1 MMQAS
6 SSVKA
11 YQYCMANRLRTKFIE
26 AFEKFFQEVDLIATP
41 ASAMGTCKISETDK
55 KCNYELRDSIF
66 TFV

>member
-26 AFEKFFQEVDLIATP
+26 AFEKLFEKVDIIATP
-41 ASAMGTCKISETDK
+41 ASAMGTCKITETDK
-55 KCNYELRDSIF
+55 QCKKQ
-66 TFV
+66 

>member
-26 AFEKFFQEVDLIATP
+26 AFEKLFQEVDLIATP
-41 ASAMGTCKISETDK
+41 ANAMGTCKISETDK
-55 KCNYELRDSIF
+55 ECK
-66 TFV
+66 